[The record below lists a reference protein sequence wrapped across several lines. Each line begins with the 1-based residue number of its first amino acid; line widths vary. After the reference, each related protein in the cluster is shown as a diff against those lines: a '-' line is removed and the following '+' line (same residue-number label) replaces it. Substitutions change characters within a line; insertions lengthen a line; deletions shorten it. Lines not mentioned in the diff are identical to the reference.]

1 LLGMTKGADNV
12 VVNWEVVTSSV
23 VVVGALVTP
32 GGRGS
37 RVVVA
42 RLKRKAVL
50 VAELHTV
57 LLHMHTVKSVPILQP
72 RAT

>member
-1 LLGMTKGADNV
+1 MNISFYEDIT
-12 VVNWEVVTSSV
+12 
-23 VVVGALVTP
+23 LVTP

-72 RAT
+72 PTKSIYFINK